1 MYFSIYLNCCG
12 RLLRNRHQLSGTNF
26 ESAERWL
33 PTLELQVVALA
44 KQIVRNTFSTA
55 AAWRS
60 EASVG
65 AAMSMSMDAA
75 AFPSALV
82 LEELEEIAA
91 TLAICATGTGTGE
104 GSQQQLGWAMRCF
117 YDIGFSHGT
126 LVESYMEIFDK
137 WAGKAPEKLLHVLAS
152 TVAVLL
158 RWTRD
163 TAE

>member
-1 MYFSIYLNCCG
+1 M
-12 RLLRNRHQLSGTNF
+12 
-26 ESAERWL
+26 
-33 PTLELQVVALA
+33 VALA
-44 KQIVRNTFSTA
+44 KQIVHSTFS
-55 AAWRS
+55 
-60 EASVG
+60 ASGATRAEVG
-65 AAMSMSMDAA
+65 VGYMMSMDAA

-91 TLAICATGTGTGE
+91 TLAICSTGSGE

-117 YDIGFSHGT
+117 YDIGSSHGT

-152 TVAVLL
+152 TVTVLL

>member
-1 MYFSIYLNCCG
+1 MLS
-12 RLLRNRHQLSGTNF
+12 RHQVSGTNF
-26 ESAERWL
+26 ESPERWL
-33 PTLELQVVALA
+33 PTLELQVVTLA
-44 KQIVRNTFSTA
+44 KQIVRNTFSGSGSG
-55 AAWRS
+55 RPG
-60 EASVG
+60 EDASAGGVG
-65 AAMSMSMDAA
+65 SIGSMDAA

-82 LEELEEIAA
+82 LEELEEVAA
-91 TLAICATGTGTGE
+91 TLAICATGDR
-104 GSQQQLGWAMRCF
+104 SQQQQMGWAMRCF

>member
-1 MYFSIYLNCCG
+1 MGVS
-12 RLLRNRHQLSGTNF
+12 F
-26 ESAERWL
+26 ESSERWL

-44 KQIVRNTFSTA
+44 KQISHHTFASSA
-55 AAWRS
+55 SFSHHPALSAS
-60 EASVG
+60 ET
-65 AAMSMSMDAA
+65 A
-75 AFPSALV
+75 AFPSAVV

-91 TLAICATGTGTGE
+91 TLAICTTTTTAEAGPQQ
-104 GSQQQLGWAMRCF
+104 SQQLGWATRCF
-117 YDIGFSHGT
+117 YDIGFAHGT

-152 TVAVLL
+152 TVSVLL

>member
-1 MYFSIYLNCCG
+1 MTGIGFDA
-12 RLLRNRHQLSGTNF
+12 F
-26 ESAERWL
+26 ERWL

-44 KQIVRNTFSTA
+44 KQIARNSFSSGTTA
-55 AAWRS
+55 PEEGPA
-60 EASVG
+60 G
-65 AAMSMSMDAA
+65 ALGSLDAA
-75 AFPSALV
+75 AFPSTLV

-91 TLAICATGTGTGE
+91 TLAICASGP
-104 GSQQQLGWAMRCF
+104 GSSQHQVQVGWAMRCF

-152 TVAVLL
+152 TVTVLL

-163 TAE
+163 AAE